1 MKKLASRG
9 LLFIT
14 AVVVTVGMLAMHPPL
29 AGAADNKTL
38 VYNSSGGIVE
48 KVLKQVFGQPFEQ
61 QTGIKITYT
70 APVNFAKLKA
80 MCESGNIEWDLTE
93 IGPED
98 MIRGKERGY
107 LEPIDYNVINKSD
120 FLPGLAYSHAVPAA
134 FYSTVIAYNTKKF
147 PAGKKPKSWAD
158 FWNVKKFPGP
168 RSLPNYPYTMEMAL
182 MADGVPPDKVYPLD
196 EKRAWKSLD
205 KIKPHV
211 SVWWTMPA
219 KPAQLLA
226 DGEVDMAAAFNGRI
240 TGIQKEGVPVAIE
253 WNQQVLLVAYNA
265 VVKGAKNKDAA
276 MKFLAFMLQPELQA
290 TWVKTIPYPG
300 PSKSMFGHLPPEVA
314 KNLPT
319 YPEYYKLGL
328 VRDYQYWVKHEERL
342 MEEWNAWMLK

>member
-1 MKKLASRG
+1 MKKALSHA
-9 LLFIT
+9 
-14 AVVVTVGMLAMHPPL
+14 PL
-29 AGAADNKTL
+29 ILMAILVSISILVINPSLVGAAEGKTL

-48 KVLKQVFGQPFEQ
+48 KVAKQVFAQPYEQ
-61 QTGIKITYT
+61 QTGTKITFT

-80 MCESGNIEWDLTE
+80 MVESGNIEWDITE
-93 IGPED
+93 LGPED

-107 LEPIDYNVINKSD
+107 LEPIDYSVVDKSD

-134 FYSTVIAYNTKKF
+134 FYSTVLAYNTQKF
-147 PAGKKPKSWAD
+147 PAGKEPKSWAD

-182 MADGVPPDKVYPLD
+182 LADGVPPDKVYPLD
-196 EKRAWKSLD
+196 EERAWKSLD

-240 TGIQKEGVPVAIE
+240 TGIQKEGVPVAIQ
-253 WNQQVLLVAYNA
+253 WNQQILLVAYNA
-265 VVKGAKNKDAA
+265 VVKGAKNKAEA
-276 MKFLAFMLQPELQA
+276 MKYLAFMMKPDVQA
-290 TWVKTIPYPG
+290 AWVKIIPYPG
-300 PSKSMFGHLPPEVA
+300 PSKSMFDHLPQEVS

-319 YPEYYKLGL
+319 NPEYFKLGL
-328 VRDYQYWVKHEERL
+328 KRDYAYWVKHEERL

>member
-1 MKKLASRG
+1 MKKTLSHAPLVLAVIVVSISILAMYPRLASAEEG
-9 LLFIT
+9 
-14 AVVVTVGMLAMHPPL
+14 
-29 AGAADNKTL
+29 KTL

-48 KVLKQVFGQPFEQ
+48 KVAKQVFAQPFEQ
-61 QTGIKITYT
+61 KTGTKITFT

-80 MCESGNIEWDLTE
+80 MVESGNIEWDITE
-93 IGPED
+93 LGPED

-107 LEPIDYNVINKSD
+107 LEPIDYSVIDKSD
-120 FLPGLAYSHAVPAA
+120 FLPGLAHSHAVPAA
-134 FYSTVIAYNTKKF
+134 FYSTILAYNTQKF
-147 PAGKKPKSWAD
+147 PAGKAPQSWAD

-182 MADGVPPDKVYPLD
+182 LADGVPPDKVYPLD
-196 EKRAWKSLD
+196 EERAWKSLE
-205 KIKPHV
+205 KIKEHV

-240 TGIQKEGVPVAIE
+240 TGIQKEGIPVAIQ
-253 WNQQVLLVAYNA
+253 WNQQILLVAYNA
-265 VVKGAKNKDAA
+265 VVKGTKNKAEA
-276 MKFLAFMLQPELQA
+276 MKYLAFMMQPELQA
-290 TWVKTIPYPG
+290 AWVKIIPYPG
-300 PSKSMFGHLPPEVA
+300 PSKSMFDHLPAELA

-319 YPEYYKLGL
+319 NPEYYKMGL
-328 VRDYQYWVKHEERL
+328 QRDYAYWVKHEERL

>member
-1 MKKLASRG
+1 MKKVVSHAPLVLAVIMVSIG
-9 LLFIT
+9 I
-14 AVVVTVGMLAMHPPL
+14 LAMHPCL
-29 AGAADNKTL
+29 AVAAEGKTL

-48 KVLKQVFGQPFEQ
+48 KVAKQVFAQPYEQ
-61 QTGIKITYT
+61 QTGTKITFT

-80 MCESGNIEWDLTE
+80 MVESGNIEWDITE
-93 IGPED
+93 VGPED

-107 LEPIDYNVINKSD
+107 LEPIDYNVVDKSD

-134 FYSTVIAYNTKKF
+134 FFSTVLAYNTQKF
-147 PAGKKPKSWAD
+147 PAGKEPKSWAD

-182 MADGVPPDKVYPLD
+182 MADGVPPEKVYPLD

-240 TGIQKEGVPVAIE
+240 TGIQKEGVPVAIQ
-253 WNQQVLLVAYNA
+253 WNQQILLVAYNA
-265 VVKGAKNKDAA
+265 VVKGAKNKEEA
-276 MKFLAFMLQPELQA
+276 MKFLAFMVQPELQA
-290 TWVKTIPYPG
+290 AWVKIIPYPG
-300 PSKSMFGHLPPEVA
+300 PSKTMFDHLPAEVS

-319 YPEYYKLGL
+319 YPEHYKLG
-328 VRDYQYWVKHEERL
+328 VKRDYAYWVKHEERL
-342 MEEWNAWMLK
+342 MEEWNAWMLE